1 MNILLKM
8 IPELKH
14 ASVRMRDG
22 GRVETIIE
30 HMRREGPNALQV
42 ISDFDMTLTRFA
54 HNGTRCPTSYSILHS
69 SAVIS
74 EDCKA
79 KMSDLFDLYYPVEIN
94 NSISVEEKIPH
105 MEEWWTRA
113 HDLLI
118 KERIRKD
125 QLVQA
130 VRDSGAMLREGYK
143 SFFDVLRWN
152 SVPLL
157 IFSAGVGDILEEVIT
172 EHGVFHPNVR
182 VFSNYMNFDQHGVVR
197 AFKGDVIHAFNK
209 REGALQN
216 TQQFVHDRSNV
227 LLLGDS
233 LGDLDM
239 ADGMQGLRNILR
251 IGYLNDKVEERR
263 EAYVRSYDIVLE
275 KDETLDVPNAILN
288 YITAEKRDHTPV

>member
-94 NSISVEEKIPH
+94 NSMSVEEKVPH

-172 EHGVFHPNVR
+172 EHGVFHLNVR
-182 VFSNYMNFDQHGVVR
+182 VFSNYMDFDQNI
-197 AFKGDVIHAFNK
+197 FT
-209 REGALQN
+209 L
-216 TQQFVHDRSNV
+216 
-227 LLLGDS
+227 
-233 LGDLDM
+233 
-239 ADGMQGLRNILR
+239 QGLRNILR

-288 YITAEKRDHTPV
+288 YITAEKRDHALV

>member
-1 MNILLKM
+1 MGLIEFNVVLLQ

-54 HNGTRCPTSYSILHS
+54 HNGTRCPTSYGILHS

-94 NSISVEEKIPH
+94 SSMSVEEKIPH

-143 SFFDVLRWN
+143 SFFDALRWN
-152 SVPLL
+152 SFPLL
-157 IFSAGVGDILEEVIT
+157 IFSAGVGDIVEEVIT

-182 VFSNYMNFDQHGVVR
+182 VFSNYMDFDQHGVVR
-197 AFKGDVIHAFNK
+197 AFKGDVIHTFNK

-216 TQQFVHDRSNV
+216 KQQFVHDRSNV

-239 ADGMQGLRNILR
+239 ADGVQGLRNILR

-288 YITAEKRDHTPV
+288 YITAEK

>member
-54 HNGTRCPTSYSILHS
+54 HNGTRCPTSYGILHS

-94 NSISVEEKIPH
+94 NSMSVEEKIPH
-105 MEEWWTRA
+105 MEEWSEITPSLTPSSVSIL
-113 HDLLI
+113 HSS
-118 KERIRKD
+118 
-125 QLVQA
+125 A
-130 VRDSGAMLREGYK
+130 VISEDCKAK
-143 SFFDVLRWN
+143 
-152 SVPLL
+152 
-157 IFSAGVGDILEEVIT
+157 
-172 EHGVFHPNVR
+172 
-182 VFSNYMNFDQHGVVR
+182 GVVR

-239 ADGMQGLRNILR
+239 ADGVQGLRNILR
-251 IGYLNDKVEERR
+251 IGYLSDKVEERR

-288 YITAEKRDHTPV
+288 YITAEKRDHAPV

>member
-1 MNILLKM
+1 
-8 IPELKH
+8 
-14 ASVRMRDG
+14 MRDG

-54 HNGTRCPTSYSILHS
+54 HNGTRCPTSYGILHS

-94 NSISVEEKIPH
+94 SSMSVEEKIPH
-105 MEEWWTRA
+105 MEEWWWTE
-113 HDLLI
+113 LTI
-118 KERIRKD
+118 CSSKSE
-125 QLVQA
+125 
-130 VRDSGAMLREGYK
+130 SGKTSWFRLEGYK
-143 SFFDVLRWN
+143 SFFDALRWS

-157 IFSAGVGDILEEVIT
+157 IFSAGVGDIVEEVIT

-182 VFSNYMNFDQHGVVR
+182 VFSNYMDFDQHGVVR
-197 AFKGDVIHAFNK
+197 AFKGDVIHTFNK

-216 TQQFVHDRSNV
+216 TQQFVHDRCNV

-239 ADGMQGLRNILR
+239 ADGVQGLRNILR

-275 KDETLDVPNAILN
+275 KDETLDVPNVILN
-288 YITAEKRDHTPV
+288 YITAEKRDHAPV